1 MGKTV
6 VVYDSKYGWT
16 QRYARWIAQEL
27 GCEMFTRKQVNIQL
41 IGEGDLLIYGGGLY
55 AGGLSGLSFVKR
67 YLRRYPQRRVVLFT
81 CGLADPALAVNEK
94 NIRTSLAKAL
104 PPSMQKQIRLF
115 HFQGGIDYT
124 RLSFVH
130 RAMMEMMRRVLQ
142 KKDVSQRTEE
152 DQAVLDTYGTRLD
165 LTDQSSIQPLIQ
177 YVRRREPQV

>member
-104 PPSMQKQIRLF
+104 PPLMQKQIRLF
-115 HFQGGIDYT
+115 HF
-124 RLSFVH
+124 
-130 RAMMEMMRRVLQ
+130 RVFSKLRYIHEAHLQ
-142 KKDVSQRTEE
+142 KQQMCDN
-152 DQAVLDTYGTRLD
+152 GTSRIYN
-165 LTDQSSIQPLIQ
+165 SSNIAHCQEQ
-177 YVRRREPQV
+177 F